1 MLYFYVS
8 NKHARHLHEKY
19 DVYNALHLFLDI
31 TAEVEETQRFV
42 GIKLWH
48 KTDFLCQ
55 EKETICN

>member
-42 GIKLWH
+42 GIKL
-48 KTDFLCQ
+48 
-55 EKETICN
+55 